1 MKRML
6 GSTRTLDLDDMRT
19 IIEFT
24 YYSVF
29 TVIPDGATLGK
40 ARGAATLH
48 SSMFSIF
55 YFAIF
60 LWVTVIIVPIQMKP
74 VVIASVV
81 ALIFGGHFVFNW
93 RYFLNDEKQEYLA
106 EEYGHLKKWKL
117 KLIGVS
123 FLLFCFFFFIFSGIM
138 MGILRQ

>member
-1 MKRML
+1 MKIL
-6 GSTRTLDLDDMRT
+6 VLNDMKT
-19 IIEFT
+19 FVEFT

-29 TVIPDGATLGK
+29 NLIPDEATLGK

-48 SSMFSIF
+48 ASMFSIF

-74 VVIASVV
+74 VVIATVA
-81 ALIFGGHFVFNW
+81 ALIFGGHFFFNF
-93 RYFLNDEKQEYLA
+93 RYFLNDIKQKYLA
-106 EEYGHLKKWKL
+106 EKYGHLKKWKL

-138 MGILRQ
+138 MSILRQ

>member
-1 MKRML
+1 ML
-6 GSTRTLDLDDMRT
+6 GLMRILVFDDMKT
-19 IIEFT
+19 IVEFT

-60 LWVTVIIVPIQMKP
+60 LWVTVIIVPTQLKP
-74 VVIASVV
+74 VVIAIVV
-81 ALIFGGHFVFNW
+81 ALIFGGHFIFNW
-93 RYFLNDEKQEYLA
+93 RYFLNNEKQEYLDKK
-106 EEYGHLKKWKL
+106 YGHLKKWKL
-117 KLIGVS
+117 KLIGIS

-138 MGILRQ
+138 IGILRQ

>member
-1 MKRML
+1 MKIL
-6 GSTRTLDLDDMRT
+6 VLDDMKT
-19 IIEFT
+19 IVEFT

-60 LWVTVIIVPIQMKP
+60 LWVTIIIVPTQMKP
-74 VVIASVV
+74 VVIAIVV
-81 ALIFGGHFVFNW
+81 ALIFGGHFIFNW

-106 EEYGHLKKWKL
+106 KKYGHLKKWKL
-117 KLIGVS
+117 KLIGIS